1 MIAKPPARKP
11 DKSRLFIGVM
21 LALVVLGGVG
31 SFLMSGGKATK
42 TAPREERIVE
52 VFIPP
57 PPPPP
62 PLPPP
67 PKVEPPPPK
76 EEEMVQQEVV
86 PDDEPPPDA
95 PAPEAPPAGID
106 SNTGGKG
113 PPIAGGGGGGNRI
126 GGSGRKGGGSK
137 WGYYAAKV
145 QTTIKE
151 ALAGNASTQK
161 ATFSMQVRVWAD
173 STGRITKA
181 VLVGSSG
188 NPAVDQ
194 AIRNQVLI
202 GLQLPEAPPA
212 GMPMPITLRMSAR
225 KS

>member
-1 MIAKPPARKP
+1 
-11 DKSRLFIGVM
+11 
-21 LALVVLGGVG
+21 
-31 SFLMSGGKATK
+31 
-42 TAPREERIVE
+42 
-52 VFIPP
+52 
-57 PPPPP
+57 
-62 PLPPP
+62 
-67 PKVEPPPPK
+67 
-76 EEEMVQQEVV
+76 MVQQEVV

-113 PPIAGGGGGGNRI
+113 PAIAGGGGGGNRI

-145 QTTIKE
+145 QSTIKD
-151 ALAGNASTQK
+151 ALGRNASTQK
-161 ATFSMQVRVWAD
+161 ATFAMQVRVWAD

-181 VLVGSSG
+181 VLVGTSG

-194 AIRNQVLI
+194 AIRNQVLV
-202 GLQLPEAPPA
+202 GLQLPEPPPA
-212 GMPMPITLRMSAR
+212 GMPMPITLRISAR

>member
-1 MIAKPPARKP
+1 MTAKPPTRKP
-11 DKSRLFIGVM
+11 DKSRLIIGIM
-21 LALVVLGGVG
+21 LVLVLLGGIV
-31 SFLMSGGKATK
+31 SFLSSGGKAPK
-42 TAPREERIVE
+42 KAPREERIVI
-52 VFIPP
+52 VTPP

-62 PLPPP
+62 PPVVTPPPPPPP
-67 PKVEPPPPK
+67 PKDED
-76 EEEMVQQEVV
+76 MVQQEEV

-113 PPIAGGGGGGNRI
+113 PAIAGGTGGGNRI

-145 QTTIKE
+145 QTTVKS

-161 ATFSMQVRVWAD
+161 ATFSLQVRIWAD
-173 STGRITKA
+173 SSGNITKA

-194 AIRNQVLI
+194 AIRNQVLV
-202 GLQLPEAPPA
+202 GLQLPEPPPA
-212 GMPMPITLRMSAR
+212 GMPMPITLRIAAR